1 MVTMTWKHTSQGC
14 NRAIMGAILTV
25 TIAETMVMMTL
36 AMAEIIALMAPPI
49 AETMDPYRAKVR
61 VVI

>member
-1 MVTMTWKHTSQGC
+1 
-14 NRAIMGAILTV
+14 MGAILTV

-36 AMAEIIALMAPPI
+36 AMAEIIALMATPI
-49 AETMDPYRAKVR
+49 AETMDPYRSKVR